1 MVIKVLGSG
10 CPKCKK
16 LEENVRKALDESGL
30 TAEVEKVTDMNK
42 IMEHGVM
49 MTPGLVVDDK
59 VVSTGKVLAP
69 KKIIPLLNK

>member
-42 IMEHGVM
+42 IMDYGVM
-49 MTPGLVVDDK
+49 MTPGLVIDEK
-59 VVSTGKVLAP
+59 VVSTGKVLVP
-69 KKIIPLLNK
+69 KKIIPLLKK

>member
-42 IMEHGVM
+42 IIEYDVM

-59 VVSTGKVLAP
+59 VVAAGKVLQP
-69 KKIIPLLNK
+69 KKIIPLLKK

>member
-16 LEENVRKALDESGL
+16 LEENVRKALDDSGL
-30 TAEVEKVTDMNK
+30 TAEVEKVSDMNK
-42 IMEHGVM
+42 IMEYDVM

-69 KKIIPLLNK
+69 KKIIPLLKE